1 MEEIIKS
8 IVENV
13 VKSDELNKVKE
24 FNSSELK
31 NEKIIEPDLELAK
44 SGSLESLILA
54 NQEKNLDLNNLNFPT
69 ISECDKTRIRE
80 ETGWSKEIIDCIK
93 NMEQYEIYKDAGLEE
108 KEINGRKCVV
118 KKDLDLDYIDEKTGL
133 SNKERMERG
142 MAPIDEKTGEK
153 IELHHM
159 DQKFDSPFV
168 ELTENSEHGGKNH
181 KILHD
186 NNIESWRRD
195 PELKKQYNNIQRPEH
210 WRSRLAILES

>member
-54 NQEKNLDLNNLNFPT
+54 NQEKNLDLSNLNFPT

-80 ETGWSKEIIDCIK
+80 ESGFSDKIIENLRNTGEY
-93 NMEQYEIYKDAGLEE
+93 NIYKEANLSESKVNDRECLIRNDIDLEQ
-108 KEINGRKCVV
+108 KDSMGR
-118 KKDLDLDYIDEKTGL
+118 T
-133 SNKERMERG
+133 NKERAELG
-142 MAPIDEKTGEK
+142 LAPLDKYRI
-153 IELHHM
+153 
-159 DQKFDSPFV
+159 P
-168 ELTENSEHGGKNH
+168 
-181 KILHD
+181 
-186 NNIESWRRD
+186 
-195 PELKKQYNNIQRPEH
+195 
-210 WRSRLAILES
+210 LE